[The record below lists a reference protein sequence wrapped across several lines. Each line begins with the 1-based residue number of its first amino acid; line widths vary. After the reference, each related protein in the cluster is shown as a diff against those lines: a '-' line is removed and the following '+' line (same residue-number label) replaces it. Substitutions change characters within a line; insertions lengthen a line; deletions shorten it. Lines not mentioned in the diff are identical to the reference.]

1 MHFFDKCVASFP
13 GSPHVQAMES
23 WAGPGS
29 EAIANLATFK
39 TFCTTFT
46 QKIVGVPS
54 KILLLLSREVY
65 VMIYDLTISLV
76 LTTFW

>member
-1 MHFFDKCVASFP
+1 MHFCDKCVANLATFP

-39 TFCTTFT
+39 TFCTTLKKYWGTQQNFT
-46 QKIVGVPS
+46 AAVKGNVCN
-54 KILLLLSREVY
+54 
-65 VMIYDLTISLV
+65 DL
-76 LTTFW
+76 